1 MFCIELAPLFWHL
14 TYVKKPTTSAPRP
27 TLPPDERG
35 TRGVTPINS
44 SDGARWL
51 ALADV
56 ALRMGA
62 TEVVVGETE
71 SLARKEQA
79 EIKNRIRR
87 TTEKVKRQS
96 KSKQ

>member
-1 MFCIELAPLFWHL
+1 MRKIRSTP
-14 TYVKKPTTSAPRP
+14 APRA
-27 TLPPDERG
+27 TQPPEERG
-35 TRGVTPINS
+35 TYGVAPIS
-44 SDGARWL
+44 SDDGARWL

-79 EIKNRIRR
+79 DIKNRIRR
-87 TTEKVKRQS
+87 TAEKVKRQS

>member
-1 MFCIELAPLFWHL
+1 MRATH
-14 TYVKKPTTSAPRP
+14 
-27 TLPPDERG
+27 PPAERG
-35 TRGVTPINS
+35 TRGVVPINS
-44 SDGARWL
+44 NDGARWL

-56 ALRMGA
+56 ALRTGA

-79 EIKNRIRR
+79 DIKNRIRR
-87 TTEKVKRQS
+87 TTEKVNRQS

>member
-1 MFCIELAPLFWHL
+1 M
-14 TYVKKPTTSAPRP
+14 KKPTTSAPRP

-44 SDGARWL
+44 NDGARWL

-79 EIKNRIRR
+79 DIKNRIRR
-87 TTEKVKRQS
+87 TVQRVTGHSR
-96 KSKQ
+96 SKQ

>member
-1 MFCIELAPLFWHL
+1 
-14 TYVKKPTTSAPRP
+14 VKKPASSVPRP

-35 TRGVTPINS
+35 THTVAPIS
-44 SDGARWL
+44 SNDAARWL

-62 TEVVVGETE
+62 TEVVVAELE
-71 SLARKEQA
+71 ILARKEQTD
-79 EIKNRIRR
+79 IKKRIRR
-87 TTEKVKRQS
+87 TVQQVRGQS